1 MSLKSG
7 NNYLKNGQYA
17 LALQE
22 YKKIPK
28 DSPLYEQA
36 LFNIERI
43 KKLGFVVEKKS
54 TIDVA
59 GPLLSI
65 VMPVFNVGPYLDASI
80 LSVLSQTLTDFELII
95 INDAST
101 DNGKRII
108 EMYKNIDSRIR
119 FIDLHFNTLGGA
131 GTPSNIGINAA
142 KGKYIGF
149 VDSDD
154 WVVNDAFEALVSAA
168 EKFNAEL
175 VIGDFNTFDQETREV
190 SPAYDKERWS
200 GIPLEKI
207 TSGRMSPQLFKISP
221 VPWRKLYLTSFIKN
235 RKIGYPEGD
244 YFYEDNPLHW
254 FVLSEA
260 ERVVLIDK
268 LISYH
273 RIAREGQTMGS
284 ASYKLSAISS
294 HINTVSNF
302 LIKKT
307 IREQTVIDEFY
318 DYLYRANWTVTRQ
331 SDPVT
336 KRIIKR
342 RLFDIYKKT
351 ATIIPPVNFS
361 TDHQTRFSEYSD
373 AYPKFDLTVVI
384 PVYNCEDLI
393 AESIDSVLK
402 LSKLKFDVLIVDDGS
417 TDGTATICQRYADK
431 YNNVN
436 FYQQG
441 NKGAG
446 RARNSVI
453 PLCTGRYTF
462 FLDADDIINAAAL
475 EKAVVQATIKDAD
488 LLFMKYRID
497 FFEENKSRGMFGSDE
512 KLWESFKSV
521 GDVNEIRSAVAALI
535 NYPWNRIIKTE
546 LLHDENI
553 FFGPTVVHNDIP
565 YHWHS
570 VITAKNIAY
579 TDEEV
584 CTHRKFTARNQITNI
599 SDDRR
604 LMVFEALR
612 YTQERIIQYPQFS
625 YIKSQWVTFSC
636 GLIEWAK
643 SRVPEHL
650 QKLFDEYKQEFIK
663 NLPN

>member
-1 MSLKSG
+1 MSLKNG

-17 LALQE
+17 LALEE

-28 DSPLYEQA
+28 DNPLYEQA

-43 KKLGFVVEKKS
+43 KKLGLVVE
-54 TIDVA
+54 TTYTTDVS

-80 LSVLSQTLTDFELII
+80 LSVLSQTLADFELII

-108 EMYKNIDSRIR
+108 EMYQNIDSRIR

-131 GTPSNIGINAA
+131 GIPSNIGINAA
-142 KGKYIGF
+142 KGKFIGF

-154 WVVNDAFEALVSAA
+154 WVVKDAFETLVSTA

-207 TSGRMSPQLFKISP
+207 TSGRMSPQLFKMSP

-273 RIAREGQTMGS
+273 RMAREGQTMSS
-284 ASYKLSAISS
+284 AQYKLAALSS
-294 HINTVSNF
+294 HINTIANF
-302 LIKKT
+302 LIKQPTKHQ
-307 IREQTVIDEFY
+307 ILFDEFY
-318 DYLYRANWTVTRQ
+318 DYCYRTDWIATRQ
-331 SDPVT
+331 PDAMT
-336 KRIIKR
+336 KNMIR
-342 RLFDIYKKT
+342 RRFADVYQKT
-351 ATIIPPVNFS
+351 SAIMPPVNVRDNFKK
-361 TDHQTRFSEYSD
+361 RFAEYKN
-373 AYPKFDLTVVI
+373 AYPKLDLTVVI

-402 LSKLKFDVLIVDDGS
+402 ISKLKFDVLIVDDGS

-446 RARNSVI
+446 RARNTVI

-475 EKAVVQATIKDAD
+475 EKAVEQATIEDTD
-488 LLFMKYRID
+488 LLFMRYRID
-497 FFEENKSRGMFGSDE
+497 FFEDKKSRGMFDADR
-512 KLWESFKSV
+512 KLWESFKSMRN
-521 GDVNEIRSAVAALI
+521 VNEIRSAVAALI
-535 NYPWNRIIKTE
+535 NYPWNRIIKTD

-570 VITAKNIAY
+570 VIAAKKISY
-579 TDEEV
+579 TDDEV
-584 CTHRKFTARNQITNI
+584 CTHRKFSARNQITNI
-599 SDDRR
+599 ADGRR

-612 YTQERIIQYPQFS
+612 YTQERIMQYPEFS
-625 YIKSQWVTFSC
+625 DINPQWTKFSSE
-636 GLIEWAK
+636 LIDWAK
-643 SRVPEHL
+643 VRVPENML
-650 QKLFDEYKQEFIK
+650 DLFNEYKQEFIK